1 MTTSGRME
9 GEIAGLME
17 DFRSRMRNIA
27 QVQQERIKLT
37 ATASTRDRAVSVTVN
52 ANGVVIETKFTDRVE
67 EMSYDQIAKVV
78 TRLAQQAAEEVFA
91 KSKTLTAP
99 LLDERFRLP
108 KLSDVIEGMPNLET
122 EIPVEPPVSM
132 APPGSPE
139 RSDDAETMTFTDVE
153 SYHHDGRGNSRE
165 SVTGQAW

>member
-17 DFRSRMRNIA
+17 DFRSRMRDIA
-27 QVQQERIKLT
+27 QVQRERVKLT
-37 ATASTRDRAVSVTVN
+37 ATATTRDRAVSVTVN
-52 ANGVVIETKFTDRVE
+52 ANGVVIETKFSDRVE
-67 EMSYDQIAKVV
+67 EMSYDQIAKAV

-91 KSKTLTAP
+91 TSKTLVAP
-99 LLDERFRLP
+99 LLDERSRLP
-108 KLSDVIEGMPNLET
+108 KLSDMIEGLPDLET
-122 EIPVEPPVSM
+122 EIPLEPPVSL
-132 APPGSPE
+132 APPRSSE
-139 RSDDAETMTFTDVE
+139 RSDDEALTFTDVE